1 MSDKKDVQRR
11 IEAIESLIREI
22 ESVSDPA
29 FRSLSSQLMQSVM
42 ELHGSGLERLLEVVH
57 ASANAGQQLIDEL
70 GRDDVVRSLLLL
82 YGLHPLDLQTR
93 VLEALEKT
101 RPYLRSHGGTV
112 ELVSVSDSGAVTLR
126 LEGGCHSCSSSAV
139 TLQSTV
145 EQAIYEAAPD
155 ATAIIVE
162 GAIQEQAA
170 ALAFIPLSNLE
181 GNGNGH
187 SNGDGNGNG
196 NRKPNYAAEAAGR
209 ESMSIKES

>member
-1 MSDKKDVQRR
+1 MSEKKDVQRR

-22 ESVSDPA
+22 ESVSEPA

-42 ELHGSGLERLLEVVH
+42 ELHGSGLERLLEIVH
-57 ASANAGQQLIDEL
+57 ASGNTGQQLIDEL
-70 GRDDVVRSLLLL
+70 GRDDLVRSLLLL

-101 RPYLRSHGGTV
+101 RPYLRSHGGNV
-112 ELVSVSDSGAVTLR
+112 ELVRVSDSGAVTLR
-126 LEGGCHSCSSSAV
+126 LEGSCDSCPSSAV

-155 ATAIIVE
+155 VTAIIVE

-170 ALAFIPLSNLE
+170 ALAFIPLSNLQ
-181 GNGNGH
+181 GNGH
-187 SNGDGNGNG
+187 SNGHGNG
-196 NRKPNYAAEAAGR
+196 NRDGTAGYAAESAAAA
-209 ESMSIKES
+209 EPMAIKES